1 MYDPMRVRRKPH
13 VPVAFYYLLGKRY
26 DDAIRKTDNIVA
38 YKATTHYNVFT
49 LYFVGTGENKVY
61 LIALKML
68 MGDRGKYLG
77 LIMGLTFAAL
87 LITQQSSIFTGL
99 MTRTYS
105 FINDLSQPDIW
116 VMDPKVQFIDDIKP
130 LQDTELFRVRG
141 VSGVEWAVPLYKGLL
156 KARLEDGNFQIVN
169 VLGLDDATLIGGPP
183 QMIEGNLSDLR
194 RQDAII
200 VNDVG
205 AATRLAK
212 RPKEAGGKPTPLQVG
227 DVLEINDRRAVVV
240 GISRVSRT
248 FQSQPVVYTTY
259 SRATNFAPRER
270 KLLSFVLVKTADGVN
285 PTELARKISKNTGLA
300 AYTAQEFKD
309 LTYNFYMKSTG
320 IPINFGI
327 AVMLGFLIGTAI
339 AGQTFYNFT
348 LENLRYFG
356 TLKAMGTTNGVLLRM
371 ILLQALVVGVLG
383 FGLGVGGAALF
394 GYLMRGSELA
404 FRLVPEI
411 LLLAGGA
418 ITLIIVLSALIS
430 IRKVMKLEP
439 AIVFKA

>member
-1 MYDPMRVRRKPH
+1 MYR
-13 VPVAFYYLLGKRY
+13 
-26 DDAIRKTDNIVA
+26 
-38 YKATTHYNVFT
+38 
-49 LYFVGTGENKVY
+49 
-61 LIALKML
+61 IALKML

-77 LIMGLTFAAL
+77 LIMGLTFAAI
-87 LITQQSSIFTGL
+87 LITQQSSIFVGL

-116 VMDPKVQFIDDIKP
+116 VMDPKVQFIDDVKP
-130 LQDTELFRVRG
+130 MQDTELFRVRG
-141 VSGVEWAVPLYKGLL
+141 ITGAEWAVPLYKGLL

-169 VLGLDDATLIGGPP
+169 LLGLDDATLIGGPP
-183 QMIEGNLSDLR
+183 VMLEGSLGDLR

-212 RPKEAGGKPTPLQVG
+212 KPMGPGGKPVPLQVG

-240 GISRVSRT
+240 GICRVLRT

-259 SRATNFAPRER
+259 SRATTFAPRER
-270 KLLSFVLVKTADGVN
+270 KLLSFVLVKAADGVD
-285 PTELARKISKNTGLA
+285 PKELAGRIQKSTGLA
-300 AYTAQEFKD
+300 AHTAQEFKD
-309 LTYNFYMKSTG
+309 LTFDYYMKSTG

-327 AVMLGFLIGTAI
+327 AVMLGFIIGTAI

-356 TLKAMGTTNGVLLRM
+356 TLKAMGTTNAVLLRM
-371 ILLQALVVGVLG
+371 IVLQALVVGALG
-383 FGLGVGGAALF
+383 YGLGVGGAALF
-394 GYLMRGSELA
+394 GYAMRGTELS
-404 FRLVPEI
+404 FRLIPEI
-411 LLLAGGA
+411 LVLAGGA
-418 ITLIIVLSALIS
+418 IAVIVVLSALVS

-439 AIVFKA
+439 AVVFKV

>member
-1 MYDPMRVRRKPH
+1 MYRV
-13 VPVAFYYLLGKRY
+13 
-26 DDAIRKTDNIVA
+26 
-38 YKATTHYNVFT
+38 
-49 LYFVGTGENKVY
+49 
-61 LIALKML
+61 ALKML

-105 FINDLSQPDIW
+105 FIDDLSQPDIW

-130 LQDTELFRVRG
+130 LQDTELLRVRG
-141 VSGVEWAVPLYKGLL
+141 VKGVEWAVPLYKGLL

-169 VLGLDDATLIGGPP
+169 LLGLDDATLIGGPP
-183 QMIEGNLSDLR
+183 TMIQGQLSDLR
-194 RQDAII
+194 MQDSII

-205 AATRLAK
+205 AETRLAK
-212 RPKEAGGKPTPLQVG
+212 RPREAGGKPIPLQVG

-240 GISRVSRT
+240 GICRVSRT
-248 FQSQPVVYTTY
+248 FQSQPVIYTTY
-259 SRATNFAPRER
+259 NRATTFAPRER
-270 KLLSFVLVKTADGVN
+270 KLLSFILVKAADGLD
-285 PTELARKISKNTGLA
+285 PGELARRIAQGTGLA
-300 AYTAQEFKD
+300 AYTAQVFKKLSFD
-309 LTYNFYMKSTG
+309 FYMKNTG

-327 AVMLGFLIGTAI
+327 AVMLGFFIGTAI

-356 TLKAMGTTNGVLLRM
+356 TLKAMGTTNAVLLRM
-371 ILLQALVVGVLG
+371 IVLQALVVGVQG

-394 GYLMRGSELA
+394 GHLMGGTQLA

-411 LLLAGGA
+411 LILAGAA
-418 ITLIIVLSALIS
+418 ITVIVIFSALIS

-439 AIVFKA
+439 AIVFKM